1 MLPVNPAASMMNVER
16 PEKARHIVIVF
27 ASPILSPKGP
37 PTSAPAPY
45 IKEAIIDTKPISVF
59 ETPKLAIIK
68 VNKGD
73 AMTNN
78 EWLNEWAAPK
88 SAS

>member
-1 MLPVNPAASMMNVER
+1 MNVER

-45 IKEAIIDTKPISVF
+45 IKEASIDTKPISVF
-59 ETPKLAIIK
+59 ETLKLAIIM
-68 VNKGD
+68 VSKGG
-73 AMTNN
+73 AIT
-78 EWLNEWAAPK
+78 K
-88 SAS
+88 SE